1 MKKRITTALLSSALI
16 LSLTACNISD
26 PGGIQDTT
34 EPPQSSDTIG
44 ADTSDIITETGEL
57 TMNIEKFVISR
68 DNSFME
74 GWPDLIRTS
83 TGRLLVIYNECTSH
97 PNRDHTFITLRH
109 SDDNGE
115 TWSEKQ
121 YIGEETFCG
130 HHYNSIRMNQLSDG
144 RIVVLCDKVY
154 ELESNPKTELHM
166 WVSTDDGETWSET
179 REMGIYGYCSDKIR
193 EMPDGSYLICISR
206 YNHNTERTE
215 IIAHKSYDKGATWTS
230 GVVAAASDVY
240 TFIEPAVLTLSD
252 GRICVFIRE
261 NSLKGYNGF
270 VVYSDDFGESFYGL
284 SEIPIVGM
292 HRPFVGKLKNGL
304 IFLSYREYLQPK
316 VGPDGK
322 AIGTAPDLKAC
333 IFTEDEL
340 YNAKEFKTFHI
351 DHDNSVVPDQ
361 GYSAWVQL
369 DDGKLIMANYIED
382 KAPKPYIRGYKIS
395 IEG

>member
-1 MKKRITTALLSSALI
+1 
-16 LSLTACNISD
+16 
-26 PGGIQDTT
+26 
-34 EPPQSSDTIG
+34 
-44 ADTSDIITETGEL
+44 
-57 TMNIEKFVISR
+57 MNIEKFVISR
-68 DNSFME
+68 DDSIME

-83 TGRLLVIYNECTSH
+83 SGRLIVIYNECTSH
-97 PNRDHTFITLRH
+97 PNRDHTFITLRC

-130 HHYNSIRMNQLSDG
+130 HHYNSIRICQLSDG
-144 RIVVLCDKVY
+144 RIVVLCDKIY
-154 ELESNPKTELHM
+154 EQESNEKCELHM

-179 REMGIYGYCSDKIR
+179 MNTGIHGYCSDKIR

-206 YNHNTERTE
+206 YNHTTERTE
-215 IIAHKSYDKGATWTS
+215 IIAHKSYDKGVTWTS
-230 GVVAAASDVY
+230 GTVAAASDVY
-240 TFIEPAVLTLSD
+240 TFIEPAALTLSD

-270 VVYSDDFGESFYGL
+270 VVYSDDFGESFHGL
-284 SEIPIVGM
+284 SEIPVVGM
-292 HRPFVGKLKNGL
+292 HRPFIGKLDDGR

-340 YNAKEFKTFHI
+340 FNAKEFTTFHI
-351 DHDNSVVPDQ
+351 DHDNSAVPDQ

-369 DDGKLIMANYIED
+369 DDGKLVMANYIED
-382 KAPKPYIRGYKIS
+382 NAPKAYIRGYKIGL
-395 IEG
+395 ED